1 MTTVELKN
9 IEKFSKL
16 GVINFS
22 NNLNWKKSATLKNL
36 QISVD
41 RRNLI
46 FYAISFQEEKKF
58 KNPLLIY
65 FRIRQNIRSRG
76 K

>member
-36 QISVD
+36 QIPVD

-46 FYAISFQEEKKF
+46 FYAISFQEEKKNL
-58 KNPLLIY
+58 KILC
-65 FRIRQNIRSRG
+65 
-76 K
+76 